1 MKGRSGYVVA
11 LLVGLLI
18 GYVGGREHLKW
29 EMRAAFQSAADG
41 LVENL
46 SSAFSGGS
54 DETSGARQSTGQSPA
69 QAAAD
74 NEDAADAEA
83 QAYIDEHLELYD
95 VSASYKDAVLSGRVP
110 GVLFKLRNN
119 GDRSLDRVQVTVYF
133 KDASDRIIA
142 EEQYTPVL
150 VTEYNFSGDNQ
161 PLKAGYIW
169 QNEKNKFYAA
179 KRVPSEWQ
187 EGNVDAQITD
197 IRFTE

>member
-1 MKGRSGYVVA
+1 MKNRSGYVVA

-18 GYVGGREHLKW
+18 GYFGGREHLKW

-41 LVENL
+41 FAENL
-46 SSAFSGGS
+46 SAAFSDSPGDAG
-54 DETSGARQSTGQSPA
+54 ETSVRSSAVSAT
-69 QAAAD
+69 D
-74 NEDAADAEA
+74 DDEDEKRAEA
-83 QAYIDEHLELYD
+83 EANAYIAEHLELYD
-95 VSASYKDAVLSGRVP
+95 VNATYKDAVLSGRVP

-133 KDASDRIIA
+133 KDANDNIIA
-142 EEQYTPVL
+142 EERYTPVL

-169 QNEKNKFYAA
+169 QNEKGKFYAA

-187 EGNVDAQITD
+187 EGNVEARITE
-197 IRFTE
+197 IRFAE